1 MGDAKIWKKKKNWFI
16 FLSRLIYVFRRLLL
30 STFSVPGT
38 VPHPELLVYVRFMK
52 VKGKLTV
59 QEFNSG

>member
-1 MGDAKIWKKKKNWFI
+1 MWEMQRFVRKKKKNWFI
-16 FLSRLIYVFRRLLL
+16 FLSRLFYVFRELLL

-52 VKGKLTV
+52 VK
-59 QEFNSG
+59 S

>member
-1 MGDAKIWKKKKNWFI
+1 MGDAKICKKKKKKNWFI

-52 VKGKLTV
+52 VKG
-59 QEFNSG
+59 

>member
-1 MGDAKIWKKKKNWFI
+1 MEKKKNWFI